1 MNQRELDLKNEM
13 YETKGEFESIN
24 FSKTYDALD
33 SFKKVIND
41 FEYNKKALKDY
52 EVFKDLRNISIFKD
66 EHLVDEYDKSIETL
80 VSNLKYI
87 ESSIE
92 GVFNDFLETDE
103 IVISR
108 IPKE

>member
-13 YETKGEFESIN
+13 YETKGEFESID
-24 FSKTYDALD
+24 FSKASDALE

-52 EVFKDLRNISIFKD
+52 EVFKDLKNISIFKD
-66 EHLVDEYDKSIETL
+66 ENIVNEYDKSIESL
-80 VSNLKYI
+80 VSSLKYV

-103 IVISR
+103 IVKSR

>member
-1 MNQRELDLKNEM
+1 MNQKELDLKNEM

-24 FSKTYDALD
+24 FSKAYDALE

-41 FEYNKKALKDY
+41 FEYNKMPLKDY
-52 EVFKDLRNISIFKD
+52 EVFKDLKNISIFKD
-66 EHLVDEYDKSIETL
+66 ENIVNEYDKSIENL
-80 VSNLKYI
+80 VSSLKYV
-87 ESSIE
+87 ESTIE

-103 IVISR
+103 IVKSR